1 MVSRSIGT
9 HMIRFAACF
18 SAVLLSCTALAQ
30 VPSPSPAPVQV
41 PITTTSSPDV
51 QQFQKIE
58 NDWAEAVNRRDQYA
72 LEFVLSPLFLD
83 VSGSGDITTRNQQLT
98 YLITTEDKTL
108 HLEQKVITVRML
120 GDTAVANGTYV
131 LHHRGASGQ
140 VDEKGVF
147 THVFERAHSGWVCIN
162 SQRTVLREDG
172 GKGKKQSNAELP
184 FHIPIF
190 GKSDKK
196 DAQ

>member
-1 MVSRSIGT
+1 
-9 HMIRFAACF
+9 MIRFSACF
-18 SAVLLSCTALAQ
+18 SAVILPCLALAQ
-30 VPSPSPAPVQV
+30 TPNPPQSAVRAPV
-41 PITTTSSPDV
+41 TSTAAPDL

-58 NDWAEAVNRRDQYA
+58 DSWDDAVNRRDQYS
-72 LEFVLSPLFLD
+72 LENVLSPLFLD
-83 VSGSGDITTRNQQLT
+83 VSASGDITTRNQQLAFIIAT
-98 YLITTEDKTL
+98 DDKSL

-131 LHHRGASGQ
+131 LHHRGTSGQ

-147 THVFERAHSGWVCIN
+147 THVFERAHNNWVCVN

-172 GKGKKQSNAELP
+172 PKGKKQSNAELP

-190 GKSDKK
+190 GKSDK
-196 DAQ
+196 Q